1 MLFPFDSVEVESG
14 HINYLEAYW
23 EGVQRET
30 FAGVFGAD
38 FIAMEL
44 FLHYVTLLRVVL
56 WRKIKKQKSHK

>member
-14 HINYLEAYW
+14 YINYLEAYW

-30 FAGVFGAD
+30 FAGVFDAD

-44 FLHYVTLLRVVL
+44 F
-56 WRKIKKQKSHK
+56 